1 MQDVALL
8 LAFWAAFGL
17 ALLSPGP
24 NFAVLLGA
32 ALAQGRKAALRL
44 AAGMVMGEA
53 VWGAAAI
60 FGVAAL
66 AAHDARVETV
76 LRVGGGLYLLYL
88 AFLSLRSAMRRSG
101 DEAPP
106 VADER
111 GGGVLR
117 GFLIMLL
124 NAKAGVFWVSLAGL
138 FMRPDQ
144 PVALGVAAVA
154 GAVVMSAAYHG
165 FLAVAL
171 ATGAM
176 RRFYARAR
184 RGIEAALGAV
194 LGAIGIRLVFGGQ

>member
-1 MQDVALL
+1 MPDLALL
-8 LAFWAAFGL
+8 FAFWAAFGL

-32 ALAQGRKAALRL
+32 ALADGRAAALRL
-44 AAGMVMGEA
+44 ALGMVIGEILWGLAA
-53 VWGAAAI
+53 V

-66 AAHDARVETV
+66 AAQDARVETV
-76 LRVGGGLYLLYL
+76 LRIGGGLYLLYL
-88 AFLSLRSAMRRSG
+88 AALSVRSALRQANAA
-101 DEAPP
+101 EPAAAAPS
-106 VADER
+106 A
-111 GGGVLR
+111 GAGIMR

-138 FMRPDQ
+138 FMRADQ
-144 PVALGVAAVA
+144 PASLGLLAVA

-171 ATGAM
+171 ATGVM

-184 RGIEAALGAV
+184 RGIEATLGLV
-194 LGAIGIRLVFGGQ
+194 LGAIGIRLILN